1 MFLPWFSFDI
11 YFFVQSGNV
20 FPDTG
25 YGQNT
30 VRDSGNVDGIR
41 AWTTVWEVGIAKFEH
56 GRVVGKE
63 NEMRDS
69 YNTWDAGFS
78 RKKSGNA
85 RFPDPVCNKTLLQ
98 SSQVQA

>member
-1 MFLPWFSFDI
+1 M
-11 YFFVQSGNV
+11 YFRVQGSV
-20 FPDTG
+20 W
-25 YGQNT
+25 
-30 VRDSGNVDGIR
+30 DSGNVDEIR
-41 AWTTVWEVGIAKFEH
+41 ALTTVWEVGIAKFEH
-56 GRVVGKE
+56 GCVIVKE

-69 YNTWDAGFS
+69 YDTFWDAGFS

>member
-1 MFLPWFSFDI
+1 M
-11 YFFVQSGNV
+11 YFRVQGSV
-20 FPDTG
+20 W
-25 YGQNT
+25 
-30 VRDSGNVDGIR
+30 DSGNV
-41 AWTTVWEVGIAKFEH
+41 EVGIAKFEH
-56 GRVVGKE
+56 GCVIVKE

-69 YNTWDAGFS
+69 YDTFWDAGFS